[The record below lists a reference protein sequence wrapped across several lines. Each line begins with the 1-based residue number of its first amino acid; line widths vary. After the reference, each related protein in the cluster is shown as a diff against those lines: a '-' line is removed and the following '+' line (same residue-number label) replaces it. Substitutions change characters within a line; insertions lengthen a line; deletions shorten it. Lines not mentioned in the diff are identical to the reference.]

1 MANQSLRTVLVKYS
15 ITNPEITNE
24 DYRDTITPLSFLDFI
39 TNTQADYTPEEY
51 SSSYSSYLQA
61 WHSKQQ
67 GSEKE
72 QKQQFKDYYR
82 QFIKEIVINY
92 TTETEK
98 RFLEK
103 INFNDPADL
112 DVAIPFFANRLK
124 DIALFYKKK
133 RDEGKYVIDRNKLKG
148 SKTGLEKAIFD
159 NIYNFAFNTEDALD
173 TSNPDVITAVTGLG
187 IEIEEY
193 VDVYGDYFDVPDN
206 VESDNINEIDT
217 KYWLDAAGINAISG
231 EQNFLTKQ
239 NKTKKKKTKNKLK

>member
-133 RDEGKYVIDRNKLKG
+133 RDEGKYVIDIITL
-148 SKTGLEKAIFD
+148 TIIW
-159 NIYNFAFNTEDALD
+159 NIKVITIYINILLNLNTE
-173 TSNPDVITAVTGLG
+173 SSYSCN
-187 IEIEEY
+187 
-193 VDVYGDYFDVPDN
+193 
-206 VESDNINEIDT
+206 NIWI
-217 KYWLDAAGINAISG
+217 
-231 EQNFLTKQ
+231 
-239 NKTKKKKTKNKLK
+239 